1 MESGKL
7 VSKNL
12 FHGRNEDVDI
22 KSGHVDSRGRK
33 SGTNRERSINTYTI
47 PCVKQLVR
55 NCYIT

>member
-12 FHGRNEDVDI
+12 FHGRNEDADIESGRVDNR
-22 KSGHVDSRGRK
+22 VRK
-33 SGTNRERSINTYTI
+33 SGTNRESSMNTYTI

-55 NCYIT
+55 SCYIT